1 MGSKP
6 TKTLNLIYQR
16 LIQLLLID
24 TGAHRIIKFI
34 FIKYLN
40 FPMFLSA
47 VPLSPPIPFASPGE
61 PKEASALSL
70 C

>member
-6 TKTLNLIYQR
+6 TKTFNLIYQR

-24 TGAHRIIKFI
+24 TGAHRIIKFV

-61 PKEASALSL
+61 QEEASALSL